1 MPDEPD
7 ARLTDEER
15 SAAAFLAAVEKLQQS
30 SPALTVTGAAILV
43 AIHQDIAT
51 DSRSIANR
59 LGLAHALV
67 LREIT
72 SLSPSFLRVTKRDAR
87 TQRSFLEA
95 TGEGRALAASSSEI

>member
-1 MPDEPD
+1 MNDEK
-7 ARLTDEER
+7 
-15 SAAAFLAAVEKLQQS
+15 SAASFMAMVEQMQQAS
-30 SPALTVTGAAILV
+30 SQALTATGAAILL
-43 AIHQDIAT
+43 AIHLEIAT

-72 SLSPSFLRVTKRDAR
+72 ALSPHFLLVTRRDAR

-95 TGEGRALAASSSEI
+95 TAEGQALAASSSRI

>member
-1 MPDEPD
+1 MNDEK
-7 ARLTDEER
+7 
-15 SAAAFLAAVEKLQQS
+15 SAASFMAMVEQMQQGS
-30 SPALTVTGAAILV
+30 SQALTATGAAILL
-43 AIHQDIAT
+43 AIHLEIAT

-72 SLSPSFLRVTKRDAR
+72 ALSPRFLRVARRDAR

-95 TGEGRALAASSSEI
+95 TVGGQALAASSSRI

>member
-1 MPDEPD
+1 M
-7 ARLTDEER
+7 EEEQ
-15 SAAAFLAAVEKLQQS
+15 SATAFMAAVEQIQQEAS
-30 SPALTVTGAAILV
+30 SAITATGAAVLL

-67 LREIT
+67 LREIAALT
-72 SLSPSFLRVTKRDAR
+72 PRFVRVTKRDAR

-95 TGEGRALAASSSEI
+95 TAEGQALAASPSRN

>member
-1 MPDEPD
+1 M
-7 ARLTDEER
+7 DEEQ
-15 SAAAFLAAVEKLQQS
+15 STAAFMAAVEQIQQAS
-30 SPALTVTGAAILV
+30 SSVLTATGAAILL

-67 LREIT
+67 LREIAALT
-72 SLSPSFLRVTKRDAR
+72 PRFVRVTKRDAR

-95 TGEGRALAASSSEI
+95 TAEGQALAASPSRN

>member
-1 MPDEPD
+1 M
-7 ARLTDEER
+7 EEEQ
-15 SAAAFLAAVEKLQQS
+15 SATAFMAAVEQIQQEAS
-30 SPALTVTGAAILV
+30 SAITATGAAVLL

-67 LREIT
+67 LREIAALT
-72 SLSPSFLRVTKRDAR
+72 PRFVQVTKRDAR

-95 TGEGRALAASSSEI
+95 TAEGQALAASPSRN

>member
-1 MPDEPD
+1 M
-7 ARLTDEER
+7 DEEQ
-15 SAAAFLAAVEKLQQS
+15 SAAAFMAAVEQIQQAS
-30 SPALTVTGAAILV
+30 SSVLTATGAAILL

-67 LREIT
+67 LREIAALT
-72 SLSPSFLRVTKRDAR
+72 PRFVRVTKRDAR

-95 TGEGRALAASSSEI
+95 TAEGQALAASPSRN

>member
-1 MPDEPD
+1 MN
-7 ARLTDEER
+7 EER
-15 SAAAFLAAVEKLQQS
+15 SAAAFLAAVGKLQQS
-30 SPALTVTGAAILV
+30 SPALTATGAAILL
-43 AIHQDIAT
+43 AIHKDIAT

-72 SLSPSFLRVTKRDAR
+72 SLSPRFLRVTKRDAR

-95 TGEGRALAASSSEI
+95 TGEGQALAASSSQI